1 MTGRDAR
8 APRQDLTPLLR
19 ARSVAVVGA
28 SQGNRFGGKLCS
40 NLQRFG
46 YEGAIFP
53 VNPRYTELYDR
64 PCYPS
69 LRELPERPDC
79 ALLAVPNARLPEA
92 LAEAAACGIPA
103 AVIFASA
110 WSAPAEGPPSLEA
123 RLVAIAR
130 EHGMVVCG
138 PNCMGFVSLAERL
151 AVSGYDTNPATPAGH
166 VTLVS
171 HSGSVWDALLQNRR
185 GVAWNYI
192 VSPGNEMVTTTA
204 DYMHFALGDPGTRA
218 IGLFLEA
225 VRDPANFRAALAEAA
240 RRDVPVVVLKTG
252 RTARGAELAR
262 AHSGALAGEDA
273 AYEALFAHFGVRRV
287 RSIDELMDTLELF
300 ATGMRPPTSG
310 VSALLDSGGERALLV
325 DLAAAEG
332 VEFAAIGEATQARLR
347 ELLEPGLDPINPL
360 DAWGTGNGAEEIYA
374 ESLRALD
381 ADPATGLDLF
391 AVDLYPID
399 DPRSSYPKI
408 AAEVQDELTK
418 PLAWL
423 THASATTSEAQAA
436 ALRRMGIPV
445 LLGTETGLRA
455 VHHVLDYAR
464 FQRERATRG
473 PVARE
478 VPRPAELFE
487 LRRELEARG
496 EALDEQA
503 SKRCLRAYGL
513 TTTREIAAESL
524 EEALRAAEKIGY
536 PVVLKTAA
544 GLLHKTERRG
554 VRLDLRDGGDLVAA
568 YRDLEVRLGRR
579 VLVQEQVP
587 PGVELLLGI
596 VADPHFGPMLTV
608 GSGGVHVEI
617 LADVRWLCLP
627 TSAAEVRTAL
637 AKLRGAPLLHGAR
650 GRAPADEEAV
660 VRAALGLASMAEDL
674 GDRIEAVDVNPLI
687 ALPDRAVVVD
697 ALIVPKAGG
706 HSGC

>member
-1 MTGRDAR
+1 MTDRDAR

-28 SQGNRFGGKLCS
+28 SQGDRFGGKLCR

-46 YEGAIFP
+46 YGGAIFP
-53 VNPRYTELYDR
+53 VNPRYTELYGR

-79 ALLAVPNARLPEA
+79 ALLAVPNARLEGA

-103 AVIFASA
+103 AVVFASA
-110 WSAPAEGPPSLEA
+110 WSDPAEGGPSLQDRLA
-123 RLVAIAR
+123 RVAR

-151 AVSGYDTNPATPAGH
+151 AVSGYDVNPATPAGH
-166 VTLVS
+166 VTLVT

-185 GVAWNYI
+185 GVAWNTI
-192 VSPGNEMVTTTA
+192 VSPGNEMVTTAA
-204 DYMHFALGDPGTRA
+204 DYMHFALGDPQTRA

-225 VRDPANFRAALAEAA
+225 VRDPAGFRAALAEAA

-252 RTARGAELAR
+252 RSRRGAEFAR

-273 AYEALFAHFGVRRV
+273 AHDALFAHFGVRRV
-287 RSIDELMDTLELF
+287 TSIDELMDTLELF
-300 ATGMRPPTSG
+300 ATGMRPPTAK
-310 VSALLDSGGERALLV
+310 VSALLDSGGQRALLA

-332 VEFAAIGEATQARLR
+332 VEFAAIGAATQARLA
-347 ELLEPGLDPINPL
+347 ELLEPGLEPVNPL
-360 DAWGTGNGAEEIYA
+360 DAWGTGNASEEIYA
-374 ESLRALD
+374 ECLRALD
-381 ADPATGLDLF
+381 ADPATGLNLF

-408 AAEVQDELTK
+408 AAKVQDELTK

-423 THASATTSEAQAA
+423 THASATTSEAQAST
-436 ALRRMGIPV
+436 LRRMGIPV

-455 VHHVLDYAR
+455 VRHVLDYAR

-478 VPRPAELFE
+478 VPRPAELSL

-496 EALDEQA
+496 DALDEHA

-513 TTTREIAAESL
+513 TTTREMAAESL

-554 VRLDLRDGGDLVAA
+554 VRLDLRDGDDLVAA
-568 YRDLEVRLGRR
+568 YRDLEARLGRR

-608 GSGGVHVEI
+608 GSGGIHVEI
-617 LADVRWLCLP
+617 LADVRWLLLP
-627 TSAAEVRTAL
+627 TSAAEVRAAL
-637 AKLRGAPLLHGAR
+637 AKLRGAPLLRGAR
-650 GRAPADEEAV
+650 GRAPADEDAV
-660 VRAALGLASMAEDL
+660 VRAALGLAALAEDL

-697 ALIVPKAGG
+697 ALIVPKTGAR
-706 HSGC
+706 SAP

>member
-1 MTGRDAR
+1 
-8 APRQDLTPLLR
+8 
-19 ARSVAVVGA
+19 
-28 SQGNRFGGKLCS
+28 
-40 NLQRFG
+40 
-46 YEGAIFP
+46 
-53 VNPRYTELYDR
+53 
-64 PCYPS
+64 
-69 LRELPERPDC
+69 
-79 ALLAVPNARLPEA
+79 
-92 LAEAAACGIPA
+92 
-103 AVIFASA
+103 
-110 WSAPAEGPPSLEA
+110 
-123 RLVAIAR
+123 
-130 EHGMVVCG
+130 
-138 PNCMGFVSLAERL
+138 
-151 AVSGYDTNPATPAGH
+151 
-166 VTLVS
+166 
-171 HSGSVWDALLQNRR
+171 
-185 GVAWNYI
+185 
-192 VSPGNEMVTTTA
+192 MVTTTA
-204 DYMHFALGDPGTRA
+204 DYMHFALRDPGTRA

-225 VRDPANFRAALAEAA
+225 VRDPATFRSALAEAA

-252 RTARGAELAR
+252 RTERGAELAR

-287 RSIDELMDTLELF
+287 TSIDELMDTLELF
-300 ATGMRPPTSG
+300 ATGMRPPTSA

-325 DLAAAEG
+325 DLAAAAG
-332 VEFAAIGEATQARLR
+332 VEFAAIGEATVARLR
-347 ELLEPGLDPINPL
+347 ELLEPGLEPINPL
-360 DAWGTGNGAEEIYA
+360 DAWGTGNGAEEVYA

-381 ADPATGLDLF
+381 SDPATGLDLF

-408 AAEVQDELTK
+408 AASVKDELTK

-455 VHHVLDYAR
+455 VHHVLEHAR

-478 VPRPAELFE
+478 VPRPAELRE
-487 LRRELEARG
+487 LRGVLEAHG
-496 EALDEQA
+496 DPLDEQA

-513 TTTREIAAESL
+513 TATREIAAEGL
-524 EEALRAAEKIGY
+524 DEALRAAEKIGY

-544 GLLHKTERRG
+544 GLLHKTERGG
-554 VRLDLRDGGDLVAA
+554 VRLDLRDADDLAAA
-568 YRDLEVRLGRR
+568 YRDFEARLGRR

-608 GSGGVHVEI
+608 GSGGIHVEI

-627 TSAAEVRTAL
+627 TSAAEVRVAL
-637 AKLRGAPLLHGAR
+637 AALRGAPLLRGVR
-650 GRAPADEEAV
+650 GRAPADEDAV
-660 VRAALGLASMAEDL
+660 VRAALGLAAMAEDL
-674 GDRIEAVDVNPLI
+674 GDRIEAVDVNPLV

-697 ALIVPKAGG
+697 ALIVPRAAARPAP
-706 HSGC
+706 